1 MKVFK
6 AARVTILSTAIALS
20 VAGCGD
26 NPPEMTQEE
35 IQYIS
40 HLDQARFFQRQGE
53 LRASTL
59 EARNAIELQSD
70 QPDPYF
76 IILENLLA
84 AGDAENAE
92 RQLDQLIAA
101 MDENETAITPENQS
115 QASLIRAEAN
125 FHQGEFQNALAALE
139 SASFSD
145 RSKQLDAKLLEAKIY
160 HASGDYQR
168 AREAYEAARGI
179 DNSSALPLI
188 GLSRLAFSMGNTD
201 EVTALLE
208 EAETV
213 DSAEPELWLWKGQ
226 LFQAR
231 EQWEQSEE
239 AYIKAL
245 EDIGQFD
252 VMTRRKYE
260 TMSSL
265 ITVLRAQGK
274 SSEAFVY
281 EEILAKSG
289 PGMIRS
295 SLIAAQ
301 EAYNRGDLNEA
312 ARNLEEILRQ
322 APGHSQSNLLLGMIR
337 FRQGRVEDAERLLS
351 PIVEA
356 TDSEEASKLLAA
368 TRIKLRDPESAKVI
382 LANLKDSESDPST
395 TALAGIAA
403 LASGDLETG
412 ETLIRKSLEQNPS
425 NHALRLRFARYL
437 TEVRK
442 FDEAIDN
449 AQTVIDAAPDNENAR
464 IVQIQALARSG
475 NPEKAVAASEK
486 WINDS
491 PSSQAPL
498 LIRGQLALEADNL
511 DDAENYF
518 SKAQKAFPDAPAP
531 LVALGNM
538 ELSRENSDQARDH
551 FRRALELD
559 PDNRQ
564 ALVGFSR
571 VNSRDDTLSM
581 MNTLAENHPEAIGP
595 KLLLL
600 DAALTDGDDRRAEE
614 LTAEL
619 LEREEPDTPSAAE
632 PAAISIYSGVAAQKS
647 SDNPERARSILERAR
662 VLFPENERI
671 ALQAAELAYRADEPK
686 IAQDIIREMKQLHPD
701 SANPY
706 LIQAGFFER
715 QKEHQQASELYELAL
730 TKGNEPN
737 IHVGLIRS
745 LQANS
750 EIEDALQAAE
760 NALKAHPSNP
770 SVLMTSAI
778 LFQNQQQTAR
788 AATVYENLLE
798 LTPANVVALNNL
810 AWIYHED
817 GDQRAMDL
825 ARRAYELQPE
835 NGAIADTYGWIL
847 FKSGNVSESIPV
859 LEKAHELEPDSQEI
873 AMHLAEAYKA
883 TGNTTEAKRI
893 LEKIGGQG

>member
-101 MDENETAITPENQS
+101 MDENETDITPANQS

-125 FHQGEFQNALAALE
+125 FHQGEFEDALAALE

-145 RSKQLDAKLLEAKIY
+145 RAKQLDAKLLEAKIY

-168 AREAYEAARGI
+168 AKEAFEAARDI

-188 GLSRLAFSMGNTD
+188 GLSRLAFSMGNDD

-213 DSAEPELWLWKGQ
+213 DSSEPELWLWKGQ

-265 ITVLRAQGK
+265 IAVLRAQGK

-322 APGHSQSNLLLGMIR
+322 APGHTQSNLLLGMIR
-337 FRQGRVEDAERLLS
+337 FRQGRVDDAEKLLS

-368 TRIKLRDPESAKVI
+368 TRIKLRDPESAKAI
-382 LANLKDSESDPST
+382 LANLKDSGSDPST

-412 ETLIRKSLEQNPS
+412 ETLIRKSLEQNPD

-442 FDEAIDN
+442 FDEAIEN
-449 AQTVIDAAPDNENAR
+449 AETVIEASPENDSAR
-464 IVQIQALARSG
+464 IVHIQALARSG
-475 NPEKAVAASEK
+475 QPENATNAAEEWIEDRPSE
-486 WINDS
+486 
-491 PSSQAPL
+491 QTPL
-498 LIRGQLALEADNL
+498 LMRGQLALEAENL
-511 DDAENYF
+511 KEAESYF
-518 SKAQKAFPDAPAP
+518 TKAQQAFPDSSGP

-538 ELSRENSDQARDH
+538 ELSRENNDKARDY
-551 FRRALELD
+551 FGRALKLD

-571 VNSRDDTLSM
+571 VNSRDVTLSM
-581 MNTLAENHPEAIGP
+581 MNTLTESHPEATGP

-600 DAALTDGDDRRAEE
+600 DAALTDGDDTRAEE
-614 LTAEL
+614 LTAQL
-619 LEREEPDTPSAAE
+619 LDREEPDVPSASE
-632 PAAISIYSGVAAQKS
+632 PATISIYSGVAAQMRGE
-647 SDNPERARSILERAR
+647 NPQRAAAILERAR
-662 VLFPENERI
+662 VLFPENERV
-671 ALQAAELAYRADEPK
+671 ALQAADLAFQTGEPK
-686 IAQDIIREMKQLHPD
+686 AAREIMRETKRLHPE
-701 SANPY
+701 SAGPY
-706 LIQAGFFER
+706 LIEASFFER
-715 QKEHQQASELYELAL
+715 QGENRQASELYELAL
-730 TKGNEPN
+730 TKDNAAN
-737 IHVGLIRS
+737 IHVGYIRS
-745 LQANS
+745 LQADS
-750 EIEDALQAAE
+750 QIESALQAAE
-760 NALKAHPSNP
+760 DAIEIHPSNP

-778 LFQNQQQTAR
+778 LFQNQQQMSKAVDAYQT
-788 AATVYENLLE
+788 LLE
-798 LTPANVVALNNL
+798 LTPSNVVALNNL

-817 GDQRAMDL
+817 GDQRAMEL
-825 ARRAYELQPE
+825 AKRAYELQPE

-847 FKSGNVSESIPV
+847 FKSGRTEESLEV
-859 LEKAHELEPDSQEI
+859 LKKAHELQPDSSEI

-893 LEKIGGQG
+893 LEKFGGQG

>member
-6 AARVTILSTAIALS
+6 AARVTLLSTAIALS
-20 VAGCGD
+20 VTACGD
-26 NPPEMTQEE
+26 NPPEMTHEE

-70 QPDPYF
+70 EPDPYF

-92 RQLDQLIAA
+92 RQLDQLLAA
-101 MDENETAITPENQS
+101 MNEHETDITPAIES

-125 FHQGEFQNALAALE
+125 FHQGEFKEALAALQ

-160 HASGDYQR
+160 HATGNHQQ
-168 AREAYEAARGI
+168 AKEAYEAARDI
-179 DNSSALPLI
+179 DNSSSLPLV
-188 GLSRLAFSMGNTD
+188 GLSRLAFSMGNNE
-201 EVTALLE
+201 EVTAFLE
-208 EAETV
+208 EAENV
-213 DSAEPELWLWKGQ
+213 DPAEPELWLWKGQ

-239 AYIKAL
+239 AYIRAL

-322 APGHSQSNLLLGMIR
+322 APGHTQSNLLLGIIR
-337 FRQGRVEDAERLLS
+337 FRQGRVEDAEKLLT

-368 TRIKLRDPESAKVI
+368 TRIKLRDPESAKAI
-382 LANLKDSESDPST
+382 LANLKDSGSDPST

-412 ETLIRKSLEQNPS
+412 ETLIRKSLEQNPG

-442 FDEAIDN
+442 FDEAIEN
-449 AQTVIDAAPDNENAR
+449 AQTVIEASPDNDNAR

-475 NPEKAVAASEK
+475 GPEKAISAADR
-486 WINDS
+486 WIEDR

-498 LIRGQLALEADNL
+498 LMRGQLALEADNL
-511 DDAENYF
+511 KEAETYF
-518 SKAQKAFPDAPAP
+518 DKAQKAFPNTSAP

-538 ELSRENSDQARDH
+538 ELTRENEDQARDY
-551 FRRALELD
+551 FKSALELE

-564 ALVGFSR
+564 ALIGFSQ
-571 VNSRDDTLSM
+571 VTSRDETLAL
-581 MNTLAENHPEAIGP
+581 MNTLSDIHPDAMGP

-600 DAALTDGDDRRAEE
+600 DAALTEGNDKRAEE
-614 LTAEL
+614 LTAQL
-619 LEREEPDTPSAAE
+619 LDREEPDLPSASE
-632 PAAISIYSGVAAQKS
+632 PAAMNIYSGVAAQIRAE
-647 SDNPERARSILERAR
+647 NPKRAASILERAR

-671 ALQAAELAYRADEPK
+671 ALQAADLAYQSGEKNAAR
-686 IAQDIIREMKQLHPD
+686 DIIREMKRLHPE

-706 LIQAGFFER
+706 LIEASFFER
-715 QKEHQQASELYELAL
+715 QGENRQASELYELAL
-730 TKGNEPN
+730 TKDNAAN
-737 IHVGLIRS
+737 IHVGYIRS
-745 LQANS
+745 LQADGQTEN
-750 EIEDALQAAE
+750 ALQAAE
-760 NALKAHPSNP
+760 NAIEAHPSNP

-778 LFQNQQQTAR
+778 LFQNLQQISKAV
-788 AATVYENLLE
+788 AAYQSLLE
-798 LTPANVVALNNL
+798 LTPSNVVALNNL

-817 GDQRAMDL
+817 GDERAMEL
-825 ARRAYELQPE
+825 AKRAYELQPE

-847 FKSGNVSESIPV
+847 FKSGRAEESLQV
-859 LEKAHELEPDSQEI
+859 LKKAHELQPDSQEI

-883 TGNTTEAKRI
+883 TGNTDEAKRI
-893 LEKIGGQG
+893 LEKFGGQG